1 MKIMDNY
8 DGKLEIWAREGK
20 AVRLPRLANLPRFGH
35 RRFNSYKELYDWK
48 QSLRD
53 QLAEQGGA
61 QWTK

>member
-1 MKIMDNY
+1 VKTTDNY
-8 DGKLEIWAREGK
+8 AAKLEIWAREGK
-20 AVRLPRLANLPRFGH
+20 VARLPRIANLPRFGH
-35 RRFNSYKELYDWK
+35 RRFSSYEELNTWK